1 MSQDGHNLGRVSGG
15 SGGPPV
21 QLGRRSFL
29 KVAGAVG
36 GVVVFAPILA
46 ACGSSTKTTATGGKE
61 GAGKTIGISLNVSN
75 AYSSYVAEGVYQAL
89 DGTGY
94 TVRTVANNA
103 ESSTELANVQNL
115 LSAGIAGLVML
126 PVSADTASKTAQ
138 LCAQRNVAFVVAQW
152 PVKTPQK
159 DFTAA
164 AWADWTEKGRQM
176 GDYVK
181 SHARPGNVIVVQAI
195 LGQQYSELI
204 DDGLNQSLAGTP
216 YKIVVRDQG
225 FYDRTK
231 ATNIVQTGLR
241 AHPDATAVITY
252 AASMGDGVAQ
262 YLQSINKTDV
272 THITSDCDEEL
283 LTWLKTPYCNAA
295 AFHSAAQSGLL
306 VARALR
312 TKLAGGQPTYLNVL
326 DQAIVTSA
334 NVDSVVQKTPFQYPA
349 FASKVS
355 HN

>member
-1 MSQDGHNLGRVSGG
+1 MNDHDLGRIISG
-15 SGGPPV
+15 SNGPAAL
-21 QLGRRSFL
+21 LGRRNFL
-29 KVAGAVG
+29 KAAGAAG
-36 GVVVFAPILA
+36 GVAAIAPLLA
-46 ACGSSTKTTATGGKE
+46 ACGSSTKQTTSGQV

-75 AYSSYVAEGVYQAL
+75 AYASYVAEGVYQAL
-89 DGTGY
+89 EGTGY
-94 TVRTVANNA
+94 AVRTVANNA

-115 LSAGIAGLVML
+115 LAAGITGLVML
-126 PVSADTASKTAQ
+126 PVNADTASKTAQ
-138 LCAQRNVAFVVAQW
+138 LCAQRKVAFGVAQW
-152 PVKTPQK
+152 PVKTPQN

-164 AWADWTEKGRQM
+164 AWADWTEKGRLM

-181 SHARPGNVIVVQAI
+181 SHAKPGNVIVVQAI

-216 YKIVVRDQG
+216 YKIVVREQG

-231 ATNIVQTGLR
+231 ATNVVQTGLQ
-241 AHPDATAVITY
+241 AYPGATAVVTY

-262 YLQSINKTDV
+262 YFKSINKTDV

-283 LTWLKTPYCNAA
+283 LTWLKTPYCNAT

-312 TKLAGGQPTYLNVL
+312 TELEGGQPVYLAVL
-326 DQAIVTSA
+326 DQAIATSA
-334 NVDSVVQKTPFQYPA
+334 NVDSIVRKTPFEYPA
-349 FASKVS
+349 FASRVS
-355 HN
+355 HI